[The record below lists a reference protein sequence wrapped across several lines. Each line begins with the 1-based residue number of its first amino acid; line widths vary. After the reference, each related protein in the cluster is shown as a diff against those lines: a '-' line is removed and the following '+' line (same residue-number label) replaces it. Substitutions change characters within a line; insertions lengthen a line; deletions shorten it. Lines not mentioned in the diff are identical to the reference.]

1 MEMSRNIT
9 KTDIYLKI
17 PHAIFKWK
25 YVYIISSMGDLI
37 RLIKRMDHPIYLL
50 HDQYYWIINILLIYI
65 ILKNIDHYHHIII
78 LKNIFII

>member
-1 MEMSRNIT
+1 
-9 KTDIYLKI
+9 
-17 PHAIFKWK
+17 
-25 YVYIISSMGDLI
+25 MGDLI

-65 ILKNIDHYHHIII
+65 YILLKNIDHYHHIII